1 MHELIR
7 RVAPRAVV
15 LLVVGMPLATAA
27 PAAEATSDKKC
38 ASLEGCYAYDEM
50 NDFLDVAEDLVVG
63 FALNEYSPQ
72 VFWVD
77 VRYVPA
83 GDSGESMCTDQE
95 GVPSRYD
102 EFSYMYCSADNAI
115 YIGQKVLWSFYSEIG
130 DVAPIV
136 GLAHEFGHFMQHVA
150 DVPVPT
156 TSKESVHHENQAD
169 CFAGA
174 WFDHADKA
182 GLVERPDDL
191 QDIDMILNRIA
202 SSEDEEGRTHGTV
215 EERKQSFAD
224 GRAGGLA
231 ACDGYYPATPLH
243 SGEERERWRLL
254 LSDLRRSGAAR
265 RKSRMRPPSSG
276 TSSSLPATSW

>member
-7 RVAPRAVV
+7 RIARGVV
-15 LLVVGMPLATAA
+15 GVLVVAIPLATLA
-27 PAAEATSDKKC
+27 PAADATPDEAC

-50 NDFLDVAEDLVVG
+50 NDFLDVAEGLVLD
-63 FALNEYSPQ
+63 FALQEYSPL

-77 VRYVPA
+77 VRYVAA
-83 GDSGESMCTDQE
+83 GDSGESMCSERE

-102 EFSYMYCSADNAI
+102 ELSYMYCSADNTI

-136 GLAHEFGHFMQHVA
+136 GLAHEFGHFLQHVA
-150 DVPVPT
+150 GVPVPAT
-156 TSKESVHHENQAD
+156 PKESVHHENQAD

-191 QDIDMILNRIA
+191 EDIEMILNRIA
-202 SSEDEEGRTHGTV
+202 SSEDEEGRTHGTA
-215 EERKQSFAD
+215 EERKQSFSD
-224 GRAGGLA
+224 GRVGGLA
-231 ACDGYYPATPLH
+231 ACDGYYPGTPLH
-243 SGEERERWRLL
+243 SEDERDRWRSM
-254 LSDLRRSGAAR
+254 LSDLRRSVAAR
-265 RKSRMRPPSSG
+265 RRGRRGAPGEEG
-276 TSSSLPATSW
+276 T